1 MAAGSFGDG
10 SLQAITHI
18 IADGI
23 AKPRNYSVAMPPK
36 GGAPLS
42 NSDVA
47 AVAAYVRAIGHP
59 GGK

>member
-10 SLQAITHI
+10 SLQSITHI

-23 AKPRNYSVAMPPK
+23 AKPRNYSVPMPPK

>member
-1 MAAGSFGDG
+1 
-10 SLQAITHI
+10 
-18 IADGI
+18 
-23 AKPRNYSVAMPPK
+23 MPPK

-47 AVAAYVRAIGHP
+47 AIAAYVWAIGHP

>member
-1 MAAGSFGDG
+1 VQS
-10 SLQAITHI
+10 ITHI

-23 AKPRNYSVAMPPK
+23 SKPRNYSVAMPPK

-47 AVAAYVRAIGHP
+47 TVFAAGADAKRQPKRAESAREVG
-59 GGK
+59 